1 MEREENYKPIINLAL
16 VLLLFYCSGLFQ
28 LIPIYLFNIDIK
40 NCSEFALNIV
50 KIFPNLTLSI
60 ILFFIYRK
68 DLLKDFKKFK
78 KNFNNITDIAIKYWV
93 LGFTLMILTNSLI
106 SALTPVS
113 ISENEQSVRSLIS
126 STPIIAFFFICIF
139 APFIEE
145 IIFRKSFKD
154 ALNNKW
160 LFIIMSGIVFG
171 LLHVITSLNSIYDLF
186 YIIPYSLLGLFFAL
200 AYYETN
206 NIFSTIFIHFLHNLL
221 LLIINIIGIGGIIL
235 WMKKKM
241 KNKMKKLTIITTI

>member
-1 MEREENYKPIINLAL
+1 MEQEENYKPIINLAL
-16 VLLLFYCSGLFQ
+16 VLLLFYCSSLFQ
-28 LIPIYLFNIDIK
+28 LIPIYLFKIDIK

-50 KIFPNLTLSI
+50 RLFPNLTLSI

-68 DLLKDFKKFK
+68 DLIKDFKDFI
-78 KNFNNITDIAIKYWV
+78 KNFGIITDVAIKYWV
-93 LGFTLMILTNSLI
+93 LGFALMILSNSLI
-106 SALTPVS
+106 SALTPVN
-113 ISENEQSVRSLIS
+113 ISENEQSVRAMIS
-126 STPIIAFFFICIF
+126 TTPVVAFFFICVF

-154 ALNNKW
+154 ALHNKW

-171 LLHVITSLNSIYDLF
+171 LLHVISSINSFYDLL

-200 AYYETN
+200 TYYETN
-206 NIFSTIFIHFLHNLL
+206 NIFSTIFVHFSHNLL

-235 WMKKKM
+235 WMKM
-241 KNKMKKLTIITTI
+241 K